1 MIRLGVSACLLGEKV
16 RYDGQHKRDD
26 VIAKVFSRVFELVPF
41 CPEVAIGLSV
51 PRAPIQLYQGEQGVE
66 ARGVDDHNFDVTQ
79 ALVEYGHEVSR
90 HYAGLSAYIFKSRS
104 PSCAV
109 TGVRV
114 HALGREPQCEASA
127 GIYAQVLMSQ
137 LAPMPCEDE
146 SSLHSVEKRNN
157 FLQRVFFYHQWQLL
171 NRQALTVSA
180 VCRYHERHRYA
191 LVGDKMV
198 ACHRLDE
205 LIETLNFGNL
215 HHIAPIYIKT
225 LMAHLKGES

>member
-1 MIRLGVSACLLGEKV
+1 MVEKNPL
-16 RYDGQHKRDD
+16 KK
-26 VIAKVFSRVFELVPF
+26 I
-41 CPEVAIGLSV
+41 VAFFNT
-51 PRAPIQLYQGEQGVE
+51 IQT
-66 ARGVDDHNFDVTQ
+66 A
-79 ALVEYGHEVSR
+79 
-90 HYAGLSAYIFKSRS
+90 
-104 PSCAV
+104 
-109 TGVRV
+109 
-114 HALGREPQCEASA
+114 
-127 GIYAQVLMSQ
+127 LMSQ